1 MVLQWVS
8 KTYRNTSVLTRVWL
22 EKNVGSMYII
32 QPMAQKLETN
42 LKSTAISLFFS
53 AQHLGL
59 HAKLPKG
66 KQNEKSPVFHWKVAI
81 LYP

>member
-1 MVLQWVS
+1 MYNLAYGS
-8 KTYRNTSVLTRVWL
+8 KIGDQS
-22 EKNVGSMYII
+22 EKYDK
-32 QPMAQKLETN
+32 P
-42 LKSTAISLFFS
+42 FFS

-81 LYP
+81 LYL